1 MKLNRLSVLVACS
14 LLLVAAVPAMFASDK
29 SDVVDAVKRYLDNL
43 DPNKIQTALDMCDS
57 EVSILDEFSPHEW
70 HGPTACADW
79 WKAELAYNEQSGIT
93 DDDAPLGTP
102 QTIDVNGDRAYFVAP
117 MIYTYKKH
125 GKPAKE
131 TGTFTV
137 SLHRTSAGWKITGW
151 AYSKEKLE

>member
-1 MKLNRLSVLVACS
+1 MKLGRISVSIACF
-14 LLLVAAVPAMFASDK
+14 LLLVAAVPATFASDK

-79 WKAELAYNEQSGIT
+79 WKAELAYNKQSGIT

-117 MIYTYKKH
+117 MVYTYKKH
-125 GKPAKE
+125 GTPTKE

-137 SLHRTSAGWKITGW
+137 SLHRTA
-151 AYSKEKLE
+151 